1 MVLRSLLSMLLM
13 LKLDFLRLAS
23 ISSASSSL
31 EISSLSSF
39 LPLKDTSVASRS
51 VLKRTS
57 MLKYLC
63 GTKACI
69 SRSLST
75 MIFSAALCTRPAL
88 SPLWIF
94 WLRSGL
100 SL

>member
-1 MVLRSLLSMLLM
+1 MVLRSLLSILLM

-63 GTKACI
+63 GTKA
-69 SRSLST
+69 
-75 MIFSAALCTRPAL
+75 
-88 SPLWIF
+88 
-94 WLRSGL
+94 
-100 SL
+100 